1 MKSRL
6 HKLTAK
12 EKAQL
17 KADPRIQELWRT
29 YQERPL
35 NIVEKLI
42 LKQLIAEAMAG
53 ALQYVKNNPFQ
64 N

>member
-6 HKLTAK
+6 HKLTAN

-35 NIVEKLI
+35 NLVEKVI
-42 LKQLIAEAMAG
+42 LAQLISEAKEG
-53 ALQYVKNNPFQ
+53 TL
-64 N
+64 